1 MRDYVIVTDSAS
13 DLPKEILKEY
23 DIPCL
28 PLYYSIDGVIYGDE
42 KNIEPHE
49 FFELMRKG
57 AMPTTMG
64 CNPEYATEMFRS
76 ILNQGKDILH
86 IAFSSALSVSYNSA
100 RIAAE
105 DLKEEF
111 PDSNIVV
118 IDSKAA
124 SLGQG
129 LLVYKAATLK
139 KEGKS
144 LEEVKQK
151 REKILE
157 QYNLGLQTD
166 GSKKTLNDWF
176 DEWMELYVV
185 GKVKPRTVQNYI
197 REYERCKSYIG
208 HIKVNQLQPTY
219 IQKMVNELFKKG
231 YKRATVKQSVSV

>member
-1 MRDYVIVTDSAS
+1 M
-13 DLPKEILKEY
+13 KKIL
-23 DIPCL
+23 
-28 PLYYSIDGVIYGDE
+28 SR
-42 KNIEPHE
+42 HE

-139 KEGKS
+139 KEG
-144 LEEVKQK
+144 
-151 REKILE
+151 
-157 QYNLGLQTD
+157 
-166 GSKKTLNDWF
+166 
-176 DEWMELYVV
+176 
-185 GKVKPRTVQNYI
+185 
-197 REYERCKSYIG
+197 
-208 HIKVNQLQPTY
+208 
-219 IQKMVNELFKKG
+219 
-231 YKRATVKQSVSV
+231 